1 MNNVFGNKFRILLHG
16 TSHSKD
22 LGVFIFGAPLDYRVD
37 IDGLKAEIERRKPNN
52 KWTTPRKEKDEPK
65 VEYLSGVISILF
77 TNNNINDNDYEKFVD
92 MPRPSHADYVQYNK
106 YKDKEALLGGG
117 IASGRMTLPIVA
129 AGYVAKQLLKKY
141 SKAIDIT
148 AEITSIGN
156 FGNNLKDLQEKAL
169 DWCYENGDS
178 VGAKVRCTVKNP
190 PRFIGEPFF
199 DSVESMIS
207 HGVFSIP
214 GIKAIS
220 FGDGIDCITKYGSER
235 NDSFIDA
242 DGHTSSNNEG
252 GINGGITNGND
263 IVFDVYV
270 KPTASI
276 SKPQETWNFK
286 ENKQETLEIG
296 GRHDIC
302 FALRTPVVIEAI
314 TAISLLDLCIE
325 Q

>member
-16 TSHSKD
+16 ASHSKD

-65 VEYLSGVISILF
+65 VEYLSGVISISF

-129 AGYVAKQLLKKY
+129 AGYVAKQLLKEY
-141 SKAIDIT
+141 SS
-148 AEITSIGN
+148 EISFKTTVHVAGN
-156 FGNNLKDLQEKAL
+156 HPYRSSSEANML
-169 DWCYENGDS
+169 DYCYKNGDS
-178 VGAKVRCTVKNP
+178 IGAIVNCVVVNP
-190 PRFIGEPFF
+190 PKFIGEPFF
-199 DSVESMIS
+199 DSVESVIS
-207 HGVFSIP
+207 HGIFSIP
-214 GIKAIS
+214 GVKAIS
-220 FGDGIDCITKYGSER
+220 FGDGIDCVSKLGSER
-235 NDSFIDA
+235 NDLFVDNE
-242 DGHTSSNNEG
+242 GHTSSNNEG

-302 FALRTPVVIEAI
+302 FALRMPVVIEAI
-314 TAISLLDLCIE
+314 TAISLLDLCRE

>member
-16 TSHSKD
+16 ASHSKD

-65 VEYLSGVISILF
+65 VEYLSGVISISF
-77 TNNNINDNDYEKFVD
+77 TNNNINDNDYNKFVD
-92 MPRPSHADYVQYNK
+92 TPRPSHADYVQHNK
-106 YKDKEALLGGG
+106 YKDAKTLLGGG

-129 AGYVAKQLLKKY
+129 AGFVAKELLKTY
-141 SKAIDIT
+141 EADIDIK
-148 AEITSIGN
+148 ADIVSIGDITE
-156 FGNNLKDLQEKAL
+156 KDVQTKIL

-190 PRFIGEPFF
+190 PKFIGEPFF
-199 DSVESMIS
+199 DSVESIIS
-207 HGVFSIP
+207 HGIFSIP
-214 GIKAIS
+214 GVKAIS
-220 FGDGIDCITKYGSER
+220 FGDGIDCIYKYGSQR
-235 NDSFIDA
+235 NDLYIDNE
-242 DGHTSSNNEG
+242 GHTSSNNEG

-286 ENKQETLEIG
+286 EDKQETLEIG

-314 TAISLLDLCIE
+314 TAISLLDLCKE